1 MPFDEVTNMDTTRI
15 IALNTLKNVFG
26 RKSSILLLLVAPS
39 LITILMFFVI
49 TGIGTRPYQVALVDD
64 SRSAASEAYVDFL
77 QRRTN
82 FQVTVHDGVT
92 ETLQE
97 AVVNGRVG
105 TLVHIP
111 ADFQARLTSGEAPLI
126 SMDTLQESPM
136 GHLLAD
142 ISNQYLALLSS
153 VPDATRSP
161 HPSGETIETLQS
173 IAIEASVAYNSLG
186 ILVFLL
192 LLSSTMVTGIV
203 QKERLHFT
211 YARVL
216 SSPVRAHE
224 YMLGVMTAAGITT
237 VLQIVLCVITL
248 WYLGIPLATVVSLAL
263 SLALFALVA
272 IALGLLIVTVS
283 KNQVQSGAL
292 TNLIVV
298 PSCMLGGCFW
308 SPNFMPD
315 FLQRLSYL
323 TPQRWLMGFI
333 ENALFQTLTSA
344 DFWALGVVAA
354 FGFAMF
360 SISAYRIARPSTV

>member
-1 MPFDEVTNMDTTRI
+1 MDTTRI

-64 SRSAASEAYVDFL
+64 SRSAASEAYLDFL

-82 FQVTVHDGVT
+82 FQITAHDAVT

-105 TLVHIP
+105 TLIHIP
-111 ADFQARLTSGEAPLI
+111 ADFEARLRSGTAPLI
-126 SMDTLQESPM
+126 SMDTLQEAPM

-142 ISNQYLALLSS
+142 ISNQYLALLSA
-153 VPDATRSP
+153 VPESAP
-161 HPSGETIETLQS
+161 NAVLPSGETIETLQS

-224 YMLGVMTAAGITT
+224 YMLGVMVAAVITT
-237 VLQIVLCVITL
+237 ALQIALCVTTL

-333 ENALFQTLTSA
+333 ENALFQTLSSA

-360 SISAYRIARPSTV
+360 SISAYRIARPSSA